1 MAQPTPS
8 DPSPNITC
16 KDCRRPFSFLV
27 GSRRQCHFAKM
38 KFPPPIRCVLCI
50 QKHKL
55 NQKDAHQNE
64 SPIPSVEK
72 ITPAALAQTEKKATE
87 ALVRSEKKAA
97 QALARSEK
105 KATEALIRSE
115 KNAAQAEKKA
125 TEALAFAQ
133 RLEGAVKALWDQL
146 GKAHAKIFQLHDQV
160 NGTSTEE
167 EKKEAVP
174 GEGGRS
180 SSDSDSSADGGK
192 NAEREQAEFTFG
204 GAHGSVANVSGRT
217 TVPITKD
224 SEDEESGHGSGEET
238 ETNPGSGGS
247 AEELQPQHPYSEKEA
262 EKNPGGDSGNGAKE
276 PQPQRP
282 CSEKEAEKN
291 PGGGSGGGAE
301 EPQPP
306 HPCSR
311 KEAEKK
317 NRKKKKKRKKKDK
330 QPAAAEKADH
340 GDGSDDEDP
349 EIAEDRLGAQLVADI
364 RALTGGTGEN
374 RVLQTLDEA
383 GQDRLDH
390 LLNGLSIIISDSF
403 EEEDPAHQEKAE
415 KEGETPNIY
424 AFGPATDR
432 FETWGVYDPE
442 AFFHLF
448 NGTHERSSTL
458 HFLQRS
464 EDFSTSEAFELC
476 EDLSHAVDDREIPPW
491 WARYKEY

>member
-1 MAQPTPS
+1 MA
-8 DPSPNITC
+8 
-16 KDCRRPFSFLV
+16 RR
-27 GSRRQCHFAKM
+27 
-38 KFPPPIRCVLCI
+38 
-50 QKHKL
+50 
-55 NQKDAHQNE
+55 
-64 SPIPSVEK
+64 
-72 ITPAALAQTEKKATE
+72 
-87 ALVRSEKKAA
+87 
-97 QALARSEK
+97 
-105 KATEALIRSE
+105 
-115 KNAAQAEKKA
+115 
-125 TEALAFAQ
+125 
-133 RLEGAVKALWDQL
+133 
-146 GKAHAKIFQLHDQV
+146 
-160 NGTSTEE
+160 
-167 EKKEAVP
+167 
-174 GEGGRS
+174 GGRS

-204 GAHGSVANVSGRT
+204 GTHGSVANVSGRT

-247 AEELQPQHPYSEKEA
+247 AEELQPQHPYSAKEA
-262 EKNPGGDSGNGAKE
+262 EKNPGGGSGNGAKE

-317 NRKKKKKRKKKDK
+317 NIKKKKRKKKKAK

-340 GDGSDDEDP
+340 GDGSDDDDP

-383 GQDRLDH
+383 GQDRLDC
-390 LLNGLSIIISDSF
+390 LLDGITKIISDSF
-403 EEEDPAHQEKAE
+403 EEEDPAHHDKAV

-432 FETWGVYDPE
+432 FETWGVYDLE
-442 AFFHLF
+442 AFFHLW
-448 NGTHERSSTL
+448 NGTHERSCLESFL
-458 HFLQRS
+458 HAS
-464 EDFSTSEAFELC
+464 ETFSKSDVFDLC
-476 EDLSHAVDDREIPPW
+476 VDLSDAVDDREVPPW